1 MSEIKISVKRLPPCC
16 LRCKYYMKGRMYG
29 DGDCI
34 AAGAPKPLFDVTV
47 SRHRAPFC
55 PLVPR
60 SPEHAQEQDNPEGGA
75 HE

>member
-1 MSEIKISVKRLPPCC
+1 MSDIKIRVKRLPPCC

-47 SRHRAPFC
+47 SRQRAPFC
-55 PLVPR
+55 SLVLR
-60 SPEHAQEQDNPEGGA
+60 GTEHAQEQDDPGGED